1 MNLKKRALGVIAIT
15 AALWGAFSAPA
26 LAAQTGV
33 TASQITIGQTISYG
47 EKANPYAAAIN
58 MGIRLYIDKTN
69 ASGGVGGRKI
79 TIKVLDDQAK
89 TDLAEANAR
98 ELVKQGVFLLFAPL
112 EGGPAV
118 AVAKVAEEAGVVL
131 FAPLAG
137 SPVLTQPSR
146 PLVFPIR
153 AAHRVEFEK
162 LLGYAQTMGL
172 DRVAFFRA
180 ETAVGKAHA
189 ANMRLEAEKAGRN
202 LVAELPYKDD
212 YTDTQLDALVVKA
225 KEANA
230 QVIINHGSPRL
241 YERFIL
247 RSKAAGYKPHFF
259 AVNSG
264 SSEIAKRLGHDARGI
279 IFSQITPNPESGRF
293 AVVREFQTAWRAAY
307 PRIGLSHGALEGYMS
322 AKALVIALQRA
333 SDNLTKEN
341 FIAQLHARK
350 IDLGGL
356 DVVYSP
362 DKHLGMRYVDLS
374 FVRDD
379 GSFSY

>member
-15 AALWGAFSAPA
+15 AALWGGFNASA
-26 LAAQTGV
+26 LAAQSGV
-33 TASQITIGQTISYG
+33 TSSQITIGQTISYG
-47 EKANPYAAAIN
+47 EKANPYAAAIT
-58 MGIRLYIDKTN
+58 MGIRLHIDKVN
-69 ASGGVGGRKI
+69 ASGGIGGRKI
-79 TIKVLDDQAK
+79 AIKVMDDQAK
-89 TDLAEANAR
+89 PDLAEANAR

-118 AVAKVAEEAGVVL
+118 AVAKVAEESGVVL

-146 PLVFPIR
+146 PLVFPVR
-153 AAHRVEFEK
+153 ASHRVEFEK
-162 LLGYAQTMGL
+162 LLSYAQTMGIE
-172 DRVAFFRA
+172 RVAFFRA

-189 ANMRLEAEKAGRN
+189 ENMRLESEKASRK

-230 QVIINHGSPRL
+230 QIIINHGSPRL

-247 RSKAAGYKPHFF
+247 RSKAAGFKPHFF

-264 SSEIAKRLGHDARGI
+264 SSEIAKRLGPDARGI
-279 IFSQITPNPESGRF
+279 IFSQITPNPENGKF
-293 AVVREFQTAWRAAY
+293 AVVREFQNAWRIAY
-307 PRIGLSHGALEGYMS
+307 PRVPMSHGALEGYMS
-322 AKALVIALQRA
+322 AKALTIALQRA

-356 DVVYSP
+356 DVSYSP